1 MAENAVSTLKLSI
14 GKHLHR
20 LLLPR
25 PTTLESLHKI
35 AEKIAKIPTGASF
48 CFFTQ
53 ENRPILEQSDLD
65 RALSLAKRGILR
77 LRYAPCPLGRE
88 HETSNVDEFMSL
100 PCVQET
106 LSHIRNLAKHVN
118 VRTIVQHLVQNAMGV
133 TDFAHQFDVAVQ
145 SDSSTVDACV
155 QSTPNSSCSS
165 TQTSTRSEDVGVQFS
180 PKTRD
185 QDMQTAQ
192 AEAPI
197 PEEREQTKRESV
209 QDTKS
214 KVSLPPQPRLSCRVI
229 ESGIRNGN
237 LKIEASQEFEW
248 YWKLQNIGTLEWPE
262 SRILF
267 ANGDKLLPFEPI
279 IVPATEVGDS
289 VTVVTK
295 MVAPDQPGRYIAYF
309 SFYGPKLE
317 CDISVVKKESGE
329 AIAAW
334 KARRFT
340 VESHPEVE
348 TKDAAQGPPIHV
360 TADEAVSPLNGSASD
375 VDGEFVIVDSPEKDR
390 LSFSL
395 FDSGEWKWELE
406 QLAERGYPRS
416 LKNILYLDQ
425 TNGNVEAVIAMLKHE
440 ADMESSVFTV

>member
-1 MAENAVSTLKLSI
+1 M
-14 GKHLHR
+14 
-20 LLLPR
+20 
-25 PTTLESLHKI
+25 
-35 AEKIAKIPTGASF
+35 
-48 CFFTQ
+48 
-53 ENRPILEQSDLD
+53 
-65 RALSLAKRGILR
+65 R

-133 TDFAHQFDVAVQ
+133 TGTALKKTFSSHPLHSSSSQIDFAHQFDVAVQ

-248 YWKLQNIGTLEWPE
+248 YWKLQNIGTLV
-262 SRILF
+262 SRHF
-267 ANGDKLLPFEPI
+267 SAYRPFFFFFFFGPFFVFFSKLPPNI
-279 IVPATEVGDS
+279 IIE
-289 VTVVTK
+289 
-295 MVAPDQPGRYIAYF
+295 YF
-309 SFYGPKLE
+309 
-317 CDISVVKKESGE
+317 
-329 AIAAW
+329 
-334 KARRFT
+334 
-340 VESHPEVE
+340 
-348 TKDAAQGPPIHV
+348 
-360 TADEAVSPLNGSASD
+360 
-375 VDGEFVIVDSPEKDR
+375 
-390 LSFSL
+390 
-395 FDSGEWKWELE
+395 
-406 QLAERGYPRS
+406 
-416 LKNILYLDQ
+416 
-425 TNGNVEAVIAMLKHE
+425 
-440 ADMESSVFTV
+440 